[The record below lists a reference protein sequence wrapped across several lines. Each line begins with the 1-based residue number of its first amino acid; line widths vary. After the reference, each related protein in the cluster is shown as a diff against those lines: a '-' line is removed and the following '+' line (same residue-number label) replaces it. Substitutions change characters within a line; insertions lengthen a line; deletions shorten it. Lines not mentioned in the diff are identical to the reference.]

1 MKIPNAVLILVL
13 TLAATAHADDAA
25 LDALCAAGGG
35 QLKRVAISGVQRL
48 DCGSEKVSWFQVRS
62 PNGNL
67 VGHYEATR
75 DIAWR
80 PAIEAAVADLAVVC
94 GELPPQIQFAQRK
107 LIADC
112 GSDRK

>member
-1 MKIPNAVLILVL
+1 MKIPNAVLVLVL
-13 TLAATAHADDAA
+13 TLAATVHADDAT
-25 LDALCAAGGG
+25 LDALCASGEGKM
-35 QLKRVAISGVQRL
+35 KRVAISGVQRL
-48 DCGSEKVSWFQVRS
+48 DCGGEKVSWFQVRS

-75 DIAWR
+75 NMAWR
-80 PAIEAAVADLAVVC
+80 PAVEAAVADLAVVC